1 MMIDNTNANNNNIN
15 NGSVLGYESIKAYS
29 NLNFYSGL

>member
-15 NGSVLGYESIKAYS
+15 NGSVLGYESIKAYG